1 MDGQVHATGQLHIQ
15 FFENGA
21 PTHDLHV
28 KNLVV
33 DSGLNW
39 MAARLAGGGD
49 SIATMGIGIG
59 TNAAAAG
66 DTALQAQVARLAAAA
81 VASGKTLVSQVTFEA
96 GSGTGN
102 ITELALFLASGG
114 LYARTVIPA
123 QPKGSTTS
131 MQVKWTIT
139 LNP

>member
-1 MDGQVHATGQLHIQ
+1 MDGQVRATGQLHIQ
-15 FFENGA
+15 FFENGV
-21 PTHDLHV
+21 PSHDLHV

-49 SIATMGIGIG
+49 NIGVMAIGIG
-59 TNAAAAG
+59 TNAVAAG
-66 DTALQAQVARLAAAA
+66 DTGLQAEIVRLAAPA
-81 VASGKTLVSQVTFEA
+81 VASGKTLVSDIRFEA

-102 ITELALFLASGG
+102 ITELALFLTSGA

-123 QPKGSTTS
+123 QPKGSNTS
-131 MQVKWTIT
+131 MQVRWTIT